1 MKRERR
7 RILAWWLGA
16 GRVPGGAWGPAQ
28 PPPPKPA
35 PAANAGGAAGSGAA
49 VAAPT
54 MPAAP
59 DTSTI
64 QPTAHTGVAEEA
76 PIAELAEL
84 RIARG
89 ADMVTLSPFNNF
101 AVQDK
106 YVLKHILASLV
117 RIDERGQVQPLLAES
132 YELIAPDTW
141 QFHIRRGV
149 KFHNGE
155 PLTAD
160 ALKTNLEFM
169 LAPET
174 RASQVAS
181 YRI

>member
-16 GRVPGGAWGPAQ
+16 GLLLGVACGPAQ
-28 PPPPKPA
+28 PTPPKPA
-35 PAANAGGAAGSGAA
+35 PAANAGGAAGAAGSAA

-84 RIARG
+84 RMARG

-141 QFHIRRGV
+141 QFHLRRGV
-149 KFHNGE
+149 
-155 PLTAD
+155 
-160 ALKTNLEFM
+160 
-169 LAPET
+169 
-174 RASQVAS
+174 
-181 YRI
+181 